1 MKMNDELIRCKWVEN
16 GDELIKKYHDEEWG
30 KFTNND
36 QKLFEALILESFQ
49 AGLSFS
55 CVLKKRNNLKKAF
68 DDFDIDKI
76 IQYDDKI
83 IRELMENKEIIRNRL
98 KIKATINNARI
109 FKEIQ
114 LEFKSFYNYIHHFN
128 NYKINYEENQLYTKS
143 NLSDLISKDLKKR
156 GMKFIGSTIIYSY
169 LQAIGI
175 IFPHSKNCFCYQNIS
190 SIKIGFN
197 KYKLNER
204 KNIL

>member
-1 MKMNDELIRCKWVEN
+1 MNDELIRCKWVEN
-16 GDELIKKYHDEEWG
+16 GDELVKKYHDEEWG

-76 IQYDDKI
+76 IQYDDKKI
-83 IRELMENKEIIRNRL
+83 QELMENKEIIRNRL

-128 NYKINYEENQLYTKS
+128 NYKINYEEYQLYTKS
-143 NLSDLISKDLKKR
+143 NLSDLISNDLKKR

>member
-1 MKMNDELIRCKWVEN
+1 MNDELIRCKWVEN

-76 IQYDDKI
+76 IQYDDKKI
-83 IRELMENKEIIRNRL
+83 QELMENKEIIRNRL

-128 NYKINYEENQLYTKS
+128 IYKINYEEYQLYTKS

>member
-1 MKMNDELIRCKWVEN
+1 
-16 GDELIKKYHDEEWG
+16 
-30 KFTNND
+30 
-36 QKLFEALILESFQ
+36 
-49 AGLSFS
+49 
-55 CVLKKRNNLKKAF
+55 
-68 DDFDIDKI
+68 
-76 IQYDDKI
+76 
-83 IRELMENKEIIRNRL
+83 MENKEIIRNRL

-128 NYKINYEENQLYTKS
+128 NYKINYEEYQLYTKS
-143 NLSDLISKDLKKR
+143 NLSDLISNDLKKR

>member
-1 MKMNDELIRCKWVEN
+1 MNDELIRCKWVEN

-36 QKLFEALILESFQ
+36 QKLFEALILKSFQ

-76 IQYDDKI
+76 IQ
-83 IRELMENKEIIRNRL
+83 
-98 KIKATINNARI
+98 NNARI

-128 NYKINYEENQLYTKS
+128 KYKINYEEYQLYTKS
-143 NLSDLISKDLKKR
+143 NLSDLISNDLKKR

>member
-1 MKMNDELIRCKWVEN
+1 MNDELIRCKWVEN

-76 IQYDDKI
+76 IQYDDKK

-128 NYKINYEENQLYTKS
+128 NYKINYEEYQLYTKS
-143 NLSDLISKDLKKR
+143 NLSDLISNDLKKR

>member
-1 MKMNDELIRCKWVEN
+1 MNDELIRCKWVEN

-76 IQYDDKI
+76 IQYDDKKI
-83 IRELMENKEIIRNRL
+83 QELMENKEIIRNRL

-128 NYKINYEENQLYTKS
+128 KYKINYEEYQLYTKS
-143 NLSDLISKDLKKR
+143 NLSDLISNDLKKR

>member
-76 IQYDDKI
+76 IQYDDKK

-128 NYKINYEENQLYTKS
+128 NYKINYEEYQLYTKS

>member
-1 MKMNDELIRCKWVEN
+1 MNDELIRCKWVEN

-76 IQYDDKI
+76 IQYDDKK

-128 NYKINYEENQLYTKS
+128 NYKINYEEYQLYTKS

>member
-1 MKMNDELIRCKWVEN
+1 MNDELIRCKWVEN

-76 IQYDDKI
+76 IQYDDKKI
-83 IRELMENKEIIRNRL
+83 QELMENKEIIRNRL

-128 NYKINYEENQLYTKS
+128 NYKINYEEYQLYTKS
-143 NLSDLISKDLKKR
+143 NLSDLISNDLKKR

>member
-1 MKMNDELIRCKWVEN
+1 MNDELIRCKWVEN

-76 IQYDDKI
+76 IQYDDKKI
-83 IRELMENKEIIRNRL
+83 QELMENKEIIRNRL

-128 NYKINYEENQLYTKS
+128 NYKINYEEYQLYTKS